1 MSMENTNEE
10 VLEETEQEEL
20 VEAPEQEENEQS
32 EEILAEKSKTKVKEG
47 ELPPALQKAIDKKK
61 GKDDDDDDDDE
72 DDDDEEEDESVK
84 KEEFKIPLTKAGMI
98 KALFDRVS
106 SMKKEEVSTKWKDL
120 MGVAEASLSVD
131 DLGGPTPSGPD
142 DADPKTGDP
151 QPGKKKK
158 KIKVDIPKIDVKEDI
173 EALVQGEELS
183 EEFKTKAAT
192 IFEAAV
198 HQKVM
203 EIATKKTEDLEKEYQ
218 TNLQEEII
226 SFRDELTDKVDGY
239 LNYVVEEWMK
249 ENELALEGSLKGE
262 ITEEFIGG
270 LKDLFTEH
278 YIEVPDEKVD
288 IVESLYDKVEELEEK
303 LNSQIEDNVKT
314 KDELNEYRKDKIL
327 EEVCEDLA
335 DTQSEKMKTLVDGVS
350 YEDDADNFE
359 NKVKTIKENYFPNQ
373 TKQDENVEQES
384 DGSEV
389 EETPEMNT
397 IMEAYSKAIARK

>member
-1 MSMENTNEE
+1 MENTNEE

-20 VEAPEQEENEQS
+20 VEAPEQEEENEQS
-32 EEILAEKSKTKVKEG
+32 EKIIAEKAKVKE
-47 ELPPALQKAIDKKK
+47 
-61 GKDDDDDDDDE
+61 DDDE
-72 DDDDEEEDESVK
+72 DDDDDEEEEEEEQVK
-84 KEEFKIPLTKAGMI
+84 KEEVKIPSTKAGMI
-98 KALFDRVS
+98 KALFDKVNN
-106 SMKKEEVSTKWKDL
+106 MKKEEVSTKWKDL
-120 MGVAEASLSVD
+120 MGVAEASVD

-158 KIKVDIPKIDVKEDI
+158 KIKVDIPEIDVKEDI

-183 EEFKTKAAT
+183 EEFKSKAST

-203 EIATKKTEDLEKEYQ
+203 EVITTKVEELEEEYQ
-218 TNLQEEII
+218 KNLQEEIV

-335 DTQSEKMKTLVDGVS
+335 DTQSEKMKSLVEGVS
-350 YEDDADNFE
+350 YDEDADNFE
-359 NKVKTIKENYFPNQ
+359 NKVKTIKESYFPNQ
-373 TKQDENVEQES
+373 TKQDANVEQES
-384 DGSEV
+384 DVPET
-389 EETPEMNT
+389 EETPEMSN
-397 IMEAYSKAIARK
+397 IMEAYSKAIARN

>member
-20 VEAPEQEENEQS
+20 VEAPEQEEENEQS
-32 EEILAEKSKTKVKEG
+32 EKIIAEKAKVKE
-47 ELPPALQKAIDKKK
+47 
-61 GKDDDDDDDDE
+61 DDDE
-72 DDDDEEEDESVK
+72 DDDDDEEEEEEQVK
-84 KEEFKIPLTKAGMI
+84 KEEVKIPSTKAGMI
-98 KALFDRVS
+98 KALFDKVNN
-106 SMKKEEVSTKWKDL
+106 MKKEEVSTKWKDL
-120 MGVAEASLSVD
+120 MGVAEASVD

-158 KIKVDIPKIDVKEDI
+158 KIKVDIPEIDVKEDI

-183 EEFKTKAAT
+183 EEFKSKAST

-203 EIATKKTEDLEKEYQ
+203 EVITTKVEELEEEYQ
-218 TNLQEEII
+218 KNLQEEIV

-335 DTQSEKMKTLVDGVS
+335 DTQSEKMKSLVEGVS
-350 YEDDADNFE
+350 YDEDADNFE
-359 NKVKTIKENYFPNQ
+359 NKVKTIKESYFPNQ
-373 TKQDENVEQES
+373 TKQDANVEQES
-384 DGSEV
+384 DVPET
-389 EETPEMNT
+389 EETPEMSN
-397 IMEAYSKAIARK
+397 IMEAYSKAIARN